1 MKVRLILFA
10 ILISLLT
17 SCQAIVMRYYGIKNP
32 DIEKEKTVSNAMS
45 KNKIDNAHRLKK
57 DKVSSAYIG
66 SLPKVY
72 VFDKNGYQVMLPN
85 CYEMVEENLYRLVD
99 TIPDAL
105 SADSFRDQFVEENIQ
120 LTGDGLQEKE
130 KYDFEVYFY
139 WSVWMGKFNIKKLR
153 TAQKTIEQIN
163 QSHAQKKIVLIPV
176 NFDFIEEAGW
186 TEPTV
191 NAELRRITEANQ
203 KQ

>member
-1 MKVRLILFA
+1 MLY
-10 ILISLLT
+10 IS
-17 SCQAIVMRYYGIKNP
+17 K
-32 DIEKEKTVSNAMS
+32 
-45 KNKIDNAHRLKK
+45 
-57 DKVSSAYIG
+57 
-66 SLPKVY
+66 
-72 VFDKNGYQVMLPN
+72 
-85 CYEMVEENLYRLVD
+85 
-99 TIPDAL
+99 
-105 SADSFRDQFVEENIQ
+105 
-120 LTGDGLQEKE
+120 